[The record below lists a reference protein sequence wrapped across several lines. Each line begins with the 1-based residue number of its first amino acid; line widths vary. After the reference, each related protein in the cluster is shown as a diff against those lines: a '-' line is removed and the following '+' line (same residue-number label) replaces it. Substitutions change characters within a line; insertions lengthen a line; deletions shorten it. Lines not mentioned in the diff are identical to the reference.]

1 MLQDNLREGL
11 TFDDVLLIPR
21 RSQVL
26 PREVD
31 LSVQLTRKIR
41 LSIPLISA
49 AMDTVTDGRMG
60 IAMARE
66 GGLGVIHKS
75 MTVEDQ
81 AAQVDKVKRSEHGV
95 ITDPFYLS
103 PHHLIA
109 DAKALMARY
118 HISGVPITDENSKLV
133 GILTNRDLRFEEDD
147 GRSIGEVMT
156 TRNLVTAPEGTT
168 LEEAKKL
175 LAAHRIEKLPIVDKE
190 YHLRGLITIKDIE
203 KNLKYPL
210 SAKDANG
217 RLLCAAAVGISQ
229 DTMDRVRMLVRAKCD
244 VISIDTAHGH
254 SAGVLHAI
262 ENIRKQFPEVTLFA
276 GNVATA
282 AATRDLILAGAD
294 CVKVGIGPGSICT
307 TRVVSGVGVPQIT
320 AVSDC
325 AQEAAKH
332 GVNVIADG
340 GIKYSGDIAKAIG
353 AGASAVM
360 LGSLLAGTE
369 ESPGQTE
376 IYQGRS
382 FKVYRGMG
390 SIGAMEQAQGS
401 SDRYFQEGAK
411 KLVPEGVEG
420 RVPFKGPLSDTV
432 FQLVGGLKSSMGYCG
447 TPTIEEMKHDSE
459 FIRITSAGLTESHP
473 HDIFITKES
482 PNYSR
487 TE

>member
-1 MLQDNLREGL
+1 MLNPSIREGL
-11 TFDDVLLIPR
+11 TFDDVLLVPR
-21 RSQVL
+21 RSELL
-26 PREVD
+26 PKEVD
-31 LSVQLTRKIR
+31 LSVQLTPKIR

-49 AMDTVTDGRMG
+49 AMDTVTDARMG

-66 GGLGVIHKS
+66 GGVGGIHKNMS
-75 MTVEDQ
+75 MEEQ

-118 HISGVPITDENSKLV
+118 HISGVPITDANNKLV

-147 GRSIGEVMT
+147 SRAIGEVMT
-156 TRNLVTAPEGTT
+156 SRNLVTAPEGTT
-168 LEEAKKL
+168 LQEAKTL
-175 LAAHRIEKLPIVDKE
+175 LAAHRIEKLPIVDKDF
-190 YHLRGLITIKDIE
+190 HLRGLITIKDIE
-203 KNLKYPL
+203 KTIKYPN
-210 SAKDANG
+210 SAKDSNG
-217 RLLCAAAVGISQ
+217 RLLCAAAVGVSQ
-229 DTMDRVRMLVRAKCD
+229 DMMDRVRALVAAKVD
-244 VISIDTAHGH
+244 IISIDTAHGH
-254 SAGVLHAI
+254 SAGVIKAV
-262 ENIRKQFPEVTLFA
+262 EQIRRLYPDVTLFA

-282 AATRDLILAGAD
+282 AATRDLIAAGAD
-294 CVKVGIGPGSICT
+294 CIKVGIGPGSICT
-307 TRVVSGVGVPQIT
+307 TRVVSGIGVPQIT
-320 AVSDC
+320 AVNDC
-325 AQEAAKH
+325 AEEAAKH
-332 GVNVIADG
+332 GINIIADG

-390 SIGAMEQAQGS
+390 SLGAMEQAHGS
-401 SDRYFQEGAK
+401 SDRYFQEDAK

-432 FQLVGGLKSSMGYCG
+432 FQLMGGLRSAMGYCG
-447 TPTIEEMKHDSE
+447 TPSIDALKRDAE
-459 FIRITSAGLTESHP
+459 FIRITSAGLIESHP
-473 HDIFITKES
+473 HDIFITKEA

-487 TE
+487 MD